1 MVASLRCNELKDEAI
16 TLVDAAGNKLK
27 EECEKKV
34 IEGFSERCTKILKDA
49 LSHYDEY
56 AH

>member
-1 MVASLRCNELKDEAI
+1 
-16 TLVDAAGNKLK
+16 
-27 EECEKKV
+27 V